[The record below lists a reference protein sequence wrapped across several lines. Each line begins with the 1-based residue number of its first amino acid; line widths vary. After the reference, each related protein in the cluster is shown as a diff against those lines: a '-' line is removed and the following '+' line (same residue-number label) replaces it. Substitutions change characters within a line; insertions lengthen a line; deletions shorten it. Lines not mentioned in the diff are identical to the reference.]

1 MRFRVGTFTANAKRE
16 FVPRETKFS
25 LYLTFTVDCL
35 CAEISTDSHVIII
48 HTNCSE
54 LFLSAHFLL

>member
-16 FVPRETKFS
+16 FVPRETRFS

-35 CAEISTDSHVIII
+35 YAEISTDPSRYYHPY
-48 HTNCSE
+48 E
-54 LFLSAHFLL
+54 LF